1 MAGVTSVVLFD
12 LDDTLFAHRR
22 AVELGVLAHRAAH
35 GGDFV
40 LADDAAELHRWTQLE
55 ELHYHRYLSGELDFL
70 EQRRERARDF
80 VAPYGLDL
88 SDDDSADTW
97 FDRYLEKYRDAW
109 TLLPDAL
116 PCLEELRRRIPG
128 VRFGVI
134 SNGELAFQTAKMDA
148 VGLSEHIQ
156 HVIASA
162 QVGFAK
168 PDPRIFL
175 VACGVF
181 GVTPANAVYV
191 GDRLRT
197 DAIGARDAG
206 LTGVWLDRPEH
217 TPPELPEEPA
227 RPGVPRIRSLA
238 ELPALL
244 AT

>member
-1 MAGVTSVVLFD
+1 VTSVVLFD

-22 AVELGVLAHRAAH
+22 AVELGVLAQRAEH

-88 SDDDSADTW
+88 GDDSAADTW
-97 FDRYLEKYRDAW
+97 FDAYLEKYRDAW

-116 PCLEELRRRIPG
+116 PCLEELCHRIPG

-134 SNGELAFQTAKMDA
+134 TNGDLAFQTAKMET
-148 VGLSEHIQ
+148 VGLSRHIE
-156 HVIASA
+156 HVIASGH
-162 QVGFAK
+162 VGFAK

-175 VACGVF
+175 LACGVF
-181 GVTPANAVYV
+181 GVTPASAVYV

-197 DAIGARDAG
+197 DALGARDAG
-206 LTGVWLDRPEH
+206 LTGVWLDRPGH
-217 TPPELPEEPA
+217 TPPEPPEDPHD
-227 RPGVPRIRSLA
+227 PGVPRIRSLS
-238 ELPALL
+238 ELADLL
-244 AT
+244 AP

>member
-1 MAGVTSVVLFD
+1 MTSVVLFD

-22 AVELGVLAHRAAH
+22 AVELGVLAQRTEH
-35 GGDFV
+35 GGGFA
-40 LADDAAELHRWTQLE
+40 LADDATELHRWTELE

-70 EQRRERARDF
+70 EQRRERARGF

-88 SDDDSADTW
+88 TDDLAADTW
-97 FDRYLEKYRDAW
+97 FDAYLDKYRDAW

-116 PCLEELRRRIPG
+116 PCLDQLRRRIPG

-134 SNGELAFQTAKMDA
+134 TNGELGFQTAKMQT
-148 VGLSEHIQ
+148 VGLSEHIEQ
-156 HVIASA
+156 VIASG

-175 VACGVF
+175 LACGLF
-181 GVTPANAVYV
+181 GVAPASAAYV

-206 LTGVWLDRPEH
+206 LTGIWLDRPDHPAPE
-217 TPPELPEEPA
+217 PPEDPA
-227 RPGVPRIRSLA
+227 DPGVPRIRSLG

-244 AT
+244 AP

>member
-1 MAGVTSVVLFD
+1 MTSVVLFD

-22 AVELGVLAHRAAH
+22 AVEAGVLAQRTEH

-80 VAPYGLDL
+80 VAPFGLDL
-88 SDDDSADTW
+88 SDDHAADTW
-97 FDRYLEKYRDAW
+97 FDAYLEKYRDAW

-116 PCLEELRRRIPG
+116 PCLAELRRRIPG

-134 SNGELAFQTAKMDA
+134 TNGELAFQTTKLDT
-148 VGLSEHIQ
+148 VGLSEHME
-156 HVIASA
+156 HVIASGQA
-162 QVGFAK
+162 GFAK

-175 VACGVF
+175 LACGVF
-181 GVTPANAVYV
+181 GVTPASAAYV

-206 LTGVWLDRPEH
+206 LTGVWLDRPDH
-217 TPPELPEEPA
+217 AAPELPDDPEN
-227 RPGVPRIRSLA
+227 PGVPRIRSLA

-244 AT
+244 AP

>member
-1 MAGVTSVVLFD
+1 VTSVVLFD

-22 AVELGVLAHRAAH
+22 AVEAGVLAQRAEH
-35 GGDFV
+35 GGDFQ
-40 LADDAAELHRWTQLE
+40 LADDAAELHRWTELE

-70 EQRRERARDF
+70 EQRRARARDF
-80 VAPYGLDL
+80 VAPFGLDL
-88 SDDDSADTW
+88 SDDLAADTW
-97 FDRYLEKYRDAW
+97 FDAYLEKYRDAW

-116 PCLEELRRRIPG
+116 PCLDELRRRIPG

-134 SNGELAFQTAKMDA
+134 TNGDLGFQTAKMDA
-148 VGLSEHIQ
+148 VGLSEHIE

-162 QVGFAK
+162 QVGFTK

-175 VACGVF
+175 LACGVS
-181 GVTPANAVYV
+181 GVTPASAVYV

-217 TPPELPEEPA
+217 AAPELPEDPA
-227 RPGVPRIRSLA
+227 HPGVPRIRSLA
-238 ELPALL
+238 ELPRLL
-244 AT
+244 GRGS